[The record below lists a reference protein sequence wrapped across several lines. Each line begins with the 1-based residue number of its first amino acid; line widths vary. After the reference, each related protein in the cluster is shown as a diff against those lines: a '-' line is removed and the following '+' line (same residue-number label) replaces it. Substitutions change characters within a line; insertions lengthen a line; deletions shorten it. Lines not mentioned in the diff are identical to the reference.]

1 MKNVVIKSFY
11 GNVRKLVRYV
21 VSFVFDIYVIY
32 DDFLMLFIYYF
43 LNCCGKIIF
52 FISFRMVFVLF
63 VFNNIIYMYF
73 IFKMF
78 NIFGFL

>member
-1 MKNVVIKSFY
+1 MVLY
-11 GNVRKLVRYV
+11 
-21 VSFVFDIYVIY
+21 
-32 DDFLMLFIYYF
+32 FLMLFIYYF

-78 NIFGFL
+78 NIFGFLWMFVWLILGSFGCSGVGL